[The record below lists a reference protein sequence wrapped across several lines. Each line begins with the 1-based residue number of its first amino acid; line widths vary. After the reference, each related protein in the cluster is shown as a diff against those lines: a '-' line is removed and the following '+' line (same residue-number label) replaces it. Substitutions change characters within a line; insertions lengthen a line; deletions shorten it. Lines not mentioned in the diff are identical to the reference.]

1 VTTQVNEAKGGE
13 EASRECPNCYSKITV
28 KNGLRD
34 TTCGQVQRF
43 LCKSCGRRFSE
54 ASSLS
59 RISSNNI
66 GCQVCVPS
74 KRSKNLTEIN
84 PQKIGLAGAT
94 AKPDVL
100 GKIVQYAAW
109 MERQRYSE
117 ATIKLNL
124 SCLRTLRA
132 KGAEIL
138 DTENVKEVIAKTKAW
153 GESRKRNIIN
163 AYNLFLKL
171 NGIQWEKPKCHVEPK
186 FPFIPKEEE
195 IDALIAGC
203 GKKTSTFL
211 QLLKETAMRCGEAKR
226 LQWTDI
232 DFERRT
238 IRLNLPE
245 KRSNPRM
252 WRISPKLAAM
262 LNVLPRKTERIFG
275 NGPITS
281 TKMTFMRAR
290 RRLADKLQNPRLLKI
305 SFHTFRHWKATMLYH
320 ETGDIHYVKR
330 FLGHKSIVNT
340 EIYINIA
347 DTIFESRTDEF
358 TVRVVEKPED
368 IKRLLEAGFNC
379 VCQKDNLIF
388 LRKRK

>member
-1 VTTQVNEAKGGE
+1 
-13 EASRECPNCYSKITV
+13 
-28 KNGLRD
+28 
-34 TTCGQVQRF
+34 
-43 LCKSCGRRFSE
+43 
-54 ASSLS
+54 
-59 RISSNNI
+59 
-66 GCQVCVPS
+66 
-74 KRSKNLTEIN
+74 LTETN

-124 SCLRTLRA
+124 SCLRALSA
-132 KGAEIL
+132 KGANLNEP
-138 DTENVKEVIAKTKAW
+138 ENVKEVIAKVKSW

-163 AYNLFLKL
+163 AYSLFLKL
-171 NGIQWEKPKCHVEPK
+171 DGQHWEKPKCHVEPK

-226 LQWTDI
+226 IQWTDI

-245 KRSNPRM
+245 KRSNARM
-252 WRISPKLAAM
+252 WRISAKLTAM
-262 LNVLPRKTERIFG
+262 LNALPRKTERIFG

-290 RRLADKLQNPRLLKI
+290 RRLSNKLQNPRLLKI
-305 SFHTFRHWKATMLYH
+305 SFHTLRHWKATMLYH

-347 DTIFESRTDEF
+347 DTIFESRSDEF

-368 IKRLLEAGFNC
+368 IKRLLEAGFEN